1 MFIGDFEKSAPW
13 STSGIKGCRRFI
25 DRYWNLQDLLV
36 DGKLRKELEASF
48 HKTIKKVSYDI
59 ENLKFNTAIAALM
72 SLINEIY
79 EIGNITCEE
88 LKIFTILLNPFAP
101 HVTEEIFE
109 IQSLGTGM
117 VCEQAWPKFDESKCA
132 QSTVE
137 IAIQVNGKIKAKL
150 VVPKNMPK
158 DEVINLAKSNEKI
171 VPLLKDKNILK
182 EIYVEGKLVNIV
194 AK

>member
-1 MFIGDFEKSAPW
+1 
-13 STSGIKGCRRFI
+13 
-25 DRYWNLQDLLV
+25 
-36 DGKLRKELEASF
+36 
-48 HKTIKKVSYDI
+48 
-59 ENLKFNTAIAALM
+59 
-72 SLINEIY
+72 
-79 EIGNITCEE
+79 
-88 LKIFTILLNPFAP
+88 
-101 HVTEEIFE
+101 
-109 IQSLGTGM
+109 M

-150 VVPKNMPK
+150 IVTKNMPK